1 MPVALLTSQRSRW
14 AITAALQAWWGRFLA
29 RLRAWMRTAD
39 ATDAAASPS
48 DWRSAMSSKQHS
60 DEAGERS
67 ALLAQSEQT
76 ASERGDADT
85 DRIEAEEVSSTE
97 RPHIPDTLPV
107 LPLRDTVLFPN
118 SFMPLAVAREASVRL
133 IDESMTG
140 SRLIAVFTQRD
151 ASVEE
156 PSEDDLFRIGT
167 ATHIHKMFKL
177 PDGSLRLIVQGLVR
191 VRLKKLAMLKPY
203 LTAEVEE
210 AEETNL
216 DDDRLEIDALQR
228 NIKTNFQQVVSL
240 SPLLSDD
247 LQTLAFNIAE
257 PGKLAD
263 FIVSSLPTLTTQSRQ
278 EVLETLDV
286 RARMDL
292 LNRIL
297 IKELEVLELGSKIQS
312 QVQSEVGKNQ
322 REYFLRE
329 QLKAIQKELGEDDDQ
344 QKEIEELRT
353 KIQAAGMPAAVLKE
367 ANRELDR
374 LSKMPV
380 AAAEYTVSRTYLD
393 WLVSLP
399 WTTRT
404 EEVIDL
410 KRTKEILD
418 ADHSDLEKAKDRIL
432 EYLAVR
438 KLNPEVKGPI
448 LCFVG
453 PPGVGKT
460 SLARSIATAIGRKF
474 VRISLGG
481 MRDEAEIR
489 GHRRTYIGALPGQIV
504 QGLRRAESRN
514 PVFVLDEIDKLGA
527 DFRGDPA
534 SALLEVLDPEQ
545 NTAFRDHYLDVP
557 FDLSDVFFIT
567 TANVL
572 DPVPAALRDRM
583 EVLELA
589 GYTEEEKLKIANEHL
604 IAKQVKN
611 NGLTPEQVTFTDE
624 AVHAVIRSYTRE
636 AGVRNLERELGALC
650 RKVARKRAEGSEDA
664 ITITPDVVVSLLGA
678 PRFLD
683 EEVEERTAKPGV
695 AIGLAW
701 TPAGGEVLFVE
712 ATKMQGTA
720 TLTLTG
726 QLGDVMKESARAAL
740 SWLRRHAGGFG
751 IDPEF
756 FKGAEI
762 HVHVPSGAIPKDGPS
777 AGVTMVTALVSELTG
792 RPVRGDIAMTG
803 EITLSGRVLPVGGI
817 KEKVLAARRVG
828 IRTVILPRQN
838 EKSVL
843 EDIGE
848 ELLRE
853 LTIHLVSSIDEV
865 LALALTPVAEAAVAA
880 EGASP
885 APVESE
891 PQPQPV
897 P

>member
-1 MPVALLTSQRSRW
+1 M
-14 AITAALQAWWGRFLA
+14 
-29 RLRAWMRTAD
+29 
-39 ATDAAASPS
+39 
-48 DWRSAMSSKQHS
+48 SA
-60 DEAGERS
+60 E
-67 ALLAQSEQT
+67 
-76 ASERGDADT
+76 SERL
-85 DRIEAEEVSSTE
+85 EAEEVSSTE
-97 RPHIPDTLPV
+97 RPSIPDNLPV

-133 IDESMTG
+133 IDESMIG

-151 ASVEE
+151 ATVEE
-156 PSEDDLFRIGT
+156 PTETDLYEIGT

-177 PDGSLRLIVQGLVR
+177 PDGSLRLIVQGLSR
-191 VRLKKLAMLKPY
+191 VRLKRLTSLRPY
-203 LTAEVEE
+203 LLAEVEE
-210 AEETNL
+210 APEINRPE
-216 DDDRLEIDALQR
+216 DRLEIDALQR
-228 NIKTNFQQVVSL
+228 NIKTSFQQIVSL

-247 LQTLAFNIAE
+247 LQTLALNITE

-263 FIVSSLPTLTTQSRQ
+263 FIVSSLPTLTTAVKQ
-278 EVLETLDV
+278 EVLDTLDV

-344 QKEIEELRT
+344 AKEIDELRE
-353 KIQAAGMPAAVLKE
+353 KIQAAGMPEAVLKE

-399 WTTRT
+399 WTKRT

-410 KRTKEILD
+410 PKTKGVLD
-418 ADHSDLEKAKDRIL
+418 ADHSGLEKAKDRIL

-460 SLARSIATAIGRKF
+460 SLARSIASAIGRKF

-489 GHRRTYIGALPGQIV
+489 GHRRTYIGALPGQVV

-572 DPVPAALRDRM
+572 DPIPPALRDRM

-589 GYTEEEKLKIANEHL
+589 GYTEEEKLQIAREHL
-604 IAKQVKN
+604 VAKQVTN
-611 NGLTPEQVTFTDE
+611 HGLTAEQVTFTDE
-624 AVHAVIRSYTRE
+624 AIAAVIRGYTRE
-636 AGVRNLERELGALC
+636 AGVRNLEREIGALC
-650 RKVARKRAEGSEDA
+650 RKVARRRAEGDETA
-664 ITITPDVVVSLLGA
+664 VTLARETVAQMLGA

-683 EEVEERTAKPGV
+683 EEIHERTAKPGV

-701 TPAGGEVLFVE
+701 TPAGGDVLFVE
-712 ATKMQGTA
+712 ATRMHGGA

-726 QLGDVMKESARAAL
+726 HLGDVMKESARAAL
-740 SWLRRHAGGFG
+740 SWLRRNAGRYGL
-751 IDPEF
+751 DPDF
-756 FKGAEI
+756 FKAAEI

-777 AGVTMVTALVSELTG
+777 AGVTIATALVSELTG

-803 EITLSGRVLPVGGI
+803 EITLSGKVLPVGGI

-828 IRTVILPRQN
+828 IRRVILPRQN
-838 EKSVL
+838 EKSVI

-848 ELLRE
+848 DLRKD
-853 LTIHLVSSIDEV
+853 LTIHLVSTIDEV
-865 LALALTPVAEAAVAA
+865 VDLALAQ
-880 EGASP
+880 P
-885 APVESE
+885 APAPLPDAVPE
-891 PQPQPV
+891 PV
-897 P
+897 H